1 MLEELDSKIEIL
13 EQCWYLQIKAIEI
26 NYKMYSCMLQK
37 YSEYMKFNNEKLVE
51 IKTYRGYPIV
61 INEDV
66 DDFDFLIQLPKYM
79 INKKD
84 LANFMWKYERKSKKD
99 KYRRNAF
106 IFER

>member
-1 MLEELDSKIEIL
+1 MMLEELDSKIEIL

-26 NYKMYSCMLQK
+26 NYKMYSYMLQK
-37 YSEYMKFNNEKLVE
+37 YIEYMKFNNENLVE
-51 IKTYRGYPIV
+51 IKTYRSYPIV

-84 LANFMWKYERKSKKD
+84 LANFM
-99 KYRRNAF
+99 
-106 IFER
+106 